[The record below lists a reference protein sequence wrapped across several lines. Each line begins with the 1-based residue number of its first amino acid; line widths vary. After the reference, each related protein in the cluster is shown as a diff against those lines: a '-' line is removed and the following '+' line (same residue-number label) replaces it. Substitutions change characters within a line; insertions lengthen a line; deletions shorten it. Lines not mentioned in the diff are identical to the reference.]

1 MKSGHSKQM
10 IYSIIAMVAAVAL
23 MLVMVWVIVIVA
35 DAFINWGRK

>member
-1 MKSGHSKQM
+1 M
-10 IYSIIAMVAAVAL
+10 IHYIVATIAAVAL